1 MIEMIFIGM
10 VCALVFALLL
20 TRQLGEPEPESHDFD
35 DSRIASIRAELDI
48 QEMKTRKVRAGT

>member
-1 MIEMIFIGM
+1 MFEMIFLGA

-20 TRQLGEPEPESHDFD
+20 SRSLGEPEPESNAFD

-48 QEMKTRKVRAGT
+48 QEMKTRKVRAI